1 MSPTRLTILSSLA
14 AGALALGLA
23 AGCGS
28 SSGSDETP
36 GASTGDALE
45 ALGPVLEAYDL
56 LRQEYVNKDELTD
69 DVLRAAAIRGMIEAL
84 GDPYSS
90 YLSPDQFEFSG
101 DFDGEFEGIGA
112 SVDIFAGQLVI
123 VEPLPNSP
131 ALEAGIQPLD
141 LVLSVDGKS
150 VTGMTLMEAVLL
162 VRGPKGSSVV
172 LEVVHQGE
180 REPEEITIVRD
191 TIVMT
196 SARGRVLEPEIGYI
210 RLSEF
215 QEHTPEQL
223 RDALSDLKEQEVR
236 GLILDLRYNNGGLL
250 SKAVD
255 VASEFLASGNV
266 LTTVDPNG
274 EEEVYAVNPVGTAL
288 DIPLVVL
295 VNGSSISSAEIVA
308 AALQDHERALVVGSR
323 TFGKGSVSTIT
334 PLSDGAGLNI
344 INSRWFTPNGRA
356 LEGVGLEPDILVG
369 TDTGLPN
376 TLGVRRLQRLLPAVC
391 AAYGDASLE
400 LRARPDMA
408 EALEQL
414 CNLPTQPPP
423 ATLTDIQLER
433 AVEVLKEQL

>member
-1 MSPTRLTILSSLA
+1 MSPTRLTILSFLA

-23 AGCGS
+23 VGCGS
-28 SSGSDETP
+28 SSGSDETS
-36 GASTGDALE
+36 GSSTDDALE
-45 ALGPVLEAYDL
+45 ALRPVLEAYDL
-56 LRQEYVNKDELTD
+56 LREEYVNKDDLTD
-69 DVLRAAAIRGMIEAL
+69 EVLRAAAIRGMIEAL
-84 GDPYSS
+84 DDPYSS
-90 YLSPDQFEFSG
+90 YLSPGQLELSG
-101 DFDGEFEGIGA
+101 DFDGQFEGIGA
-112 SVDIFAGQLVI
+112 SVTIFEGQLVI
-123 VEPLPNSP
+123 QTPLPNSP

-141 LVLSVDGKS
+141 LVLSVDGTS
-150 VTGMTLMEAVLL
+150 VTGMTLTEAVLL

-196 SARGRVLEPEIGYI
+196 SVRWRVLEPEIGYI
-210 RLSEF
+210 GLSEF
-215 QEHTPEQL
+215 QEHTAEQL
-223 RDALSDLKEQEVR
+223 RVALSNLKEQGVR
-236 GLILDLRYNNGGLL
+236 GLVLDLRYNNGGLL

-266 LTTVDPNG
+266 LTTVDSNG
-274 EEEVYAVNPVGTAL
+274 EEEVYAINPVGTAI

-308 AALQDHERALVVGSR
+308 AALQDHGRALVVGSR
-323 TFGKGSVSTIT
+323 TFGKGSVNTIA

-356 LEGVGLEPDILVG
+356 IEGVGLEPDILVG
-369 TDTGLPN
+369 TDTGLRN
-376 TLGVRRLQRLLPAVC
+376 TLEVHRLQRLLPAVC
-391 AAYGDASLE
+391 AAYGGASLE

-423 ATLTDIQLER
+423 TTVTDIQLER
-433 AVEVLKEQL
+433 ALEVLKEQL